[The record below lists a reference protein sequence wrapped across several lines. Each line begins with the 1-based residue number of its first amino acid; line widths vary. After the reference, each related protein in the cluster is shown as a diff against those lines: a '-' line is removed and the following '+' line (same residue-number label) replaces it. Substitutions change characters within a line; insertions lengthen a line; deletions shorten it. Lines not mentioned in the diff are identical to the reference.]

1 VGRKRQAEGPR
12 PFVPASAS
20 PSPRTASAFG
30 ARVRD
35 GFSRLRTK
43 RPIFSCQRLRRA
55 TVTRFRGRLYRR
67 LPLRNRAMS
76 RVASR
81 TSMSAK
87 SVRRRSARAGAQARR
102 RVFALVLARGIRAYR
117 WDARRILAVNVTTL
131 RPQRGQREA
140 RSARLARSASHSGC
154 GDPRAPSSQRDAP
167 LAVGTDFLQRRSAG
181 VRAGLRSQGE
191 DLDARSPRRW
201 EPAGLPATGSRRGS
215 EPRWGRSPRRPRLGA
230 LGRAMGAG
238 GLPRAPSPCPTF
250 HCTHRNAKR
259 SSSSLWA
266 MGLRH
271 AGRLLRE

>member
-1 VGRKRQAEGPR
+1 MEGTSG
-12 PFVPASAS
+12 AQ
-20 PSPRTASAFG
+20 TAG
-30 ARVRD
+30 
-35 GFSRLRTK
+35 
-43 RPIFSCQRLRRA
+43 
-55 TVTRFRGRLYRR
+55 
-67 LPLRNRAMS
+67 
-76 RVASR
+76 
-81 TSMSAK
+81 
-87 SVRRRSARAGAQARR
+87 RRSAPIRPRKCFTIAANGERVWRSGPRRLLASQDEEADLLMPAPPPSNGHKIPWAPISAIAASQSRNVARR
-102 RVFALVLARGIRAYR
+102 VES
-117 WDARRILAVNVTTL
+117 
-131 RPQRGQREA
+131 QRE
-140 RSARLARSASHSGC
+140 ARSASHSGC

-191 DLDARSPRRW
+191 HLDARSPRRW

>member
-81 TSMSAK
+81 V
-87 SVRRRSARAGAQARR
+87 SVKRAARHILDAGTLEHLPRSATPPSRSVPTFCNGGAPAFARVFDRRGKISTLDRLDDGSLPDFRQRARVEPQNLAGA
-102 RVFALVLARGIRAYR
+102 
-117 WDARRILAVNVTTL
+117 
-131 RPQRGQREA
+131 
-140 RSARLARSASHSGC
+140 ARLAVRVLGRSAE
-154 GDPRAPSSQRDAP
+154 RWA
-167 LAVGTDFLQRRSAG
+167 LAGF
-181 VRAGLRSQGE
+181 
-191 DLDARSPRRW
+191 
-201 EPAGLPATGSRRGS
+201 
-215 EPRWGRSPRRPRLGA
+215 
-230 LGRAMGAG
+230 LGRRHPARHSIA
-238 GLPRAPSPCPTF
+238 RIAT
-250 HCTHRNAKR
+250 R
-259 SSSSLWA
+259 S
-266 MGLRH
+266 
-271 AGRLLRE
+271 GRTRLFGRWD